1 MATISPAIPGMFN
14 DYVEMLQSSPNMYS
28 NEIATWMNDTQAS
41 QQNAIARALALREAQ
56 ANAPKRNAISL
67 EQLPYL
73 ANPRYAD
80 VSNNKPKE
88 DPGFFAQVFGRGI
101 DSLQGTGYGLVGL
114 LGDAIGADS
123 VRDWGYQG
131 YQAQQ
136 DEIAAAGQQ
145 RKVESVFDI
154 DGLGSAWDWAK
165 ETVADNIL
173 PMAATFGT
181 AGIVGGLARGA
192 AGSAIARAVAP
203 QAVERAAA
211 GIAMRKVAE
220 GMGAKEAAEFAA
232 KEAAKTVAGR
242 AGAATGLYGSMGGM
256 EASDAWT
263 QDAQA
268 HGVENTSPFMDIG
281 VGAISGAVERFGVE
295 SAVLRN
301 LFGGISKKATKDVA
315 QGVVKRVLKEV
326 PKNATKEGL
335 TESAQQL
342 FQEMNAKIQDKDF
355 TFTAEDAKSI
365 VDSFAAGALFGGM
378 LSPLTGSHHRTNTDQ
393 SPATPTDTD
402 WTAGTSP
409 TILPGYPSNEVVHRA
424 GRVDNAFDNFYSN
437 IESAFQDQEA
447 MASTYPGAVDFDQT
461 LDSFL
466 SDPAE
471 VISPG
476 NNSNIVFSPTPFDAR
491 VDNFYQN
498 NMMPSDFSR
507 TPDQFLQQ
515 QPNVQGYPAQIPVQG
530 DQFLQQPAPVHP
542 YTEAPTLYP
551 DQMDN
556 FQRNMFDAFD
566 APPFEQEVDTFL
578 QRQPEMISP
587 GAYIPVQGD
596 QFLSQAPEMPQLPVQ
611 TPVAKYKSYLNNAR
625 VTHASI
631 RAQLDQRHAAQRQAI
646 DSQVAKITQANTLL
660 NSTPASTLGMSDQQL
675 SEAKARIQKMLISS
689 QAELTAAV
697 EQQKAERKQADD
709 LASSTIKGLQKRIRE
724 EQEAAANTQATKS
737 PAFFEAME
745 RTANQ
750 ATQTGSRYASQ
761 IADRLIAVK
770 KENARVRDLLA
781 AGGLTP
787 ANVHLMKSKLIAGE
801 KEQTKLTTKLRRI
814 ANLTREIQRKAT
826 DPKSMYNTESEAQVD
841 MQTLDSMFTASDT
854 IPLESE
860 ASNLNAPINNA
871 VIKELSNLQKEIG
884 DFGVRE
890 PAKRTEGK
898 IATPEMFD
906 SGVQPGVPS
915 NVNRRARTKRLAKQI
930 GSTYSGMVPGFM
942 EASPND
948 MVQAS
953 RDMGVRDPAPQSRI
967 AQAIEQMRKQAVDTN
982 KPANK
987 RRVARQVKK
996 VAEQQAAAQMAVQ
1009 EVRKQSQP
1017 VATLPK
1023 EVAAN
1028 NLTQEDFSRV
1038 SNVANDFL
1046 NKFSGLKGKVSVV
1059 MKAPESH
1066 ANDLGFIGP
1075 RGNITLIASNIKNYA
1090 VTHNLPLSEV
1100 AESTLKHE
1108 AFGHYGLRT
1117 VLDEA
1122 QLNKFLTDVHS
1133 SLSNTKSWK
1142 ELASS
1147 RDGFAQQTPMRQ
1159 AEEYVAYL
1167 AEGAEL
1173 GNLAS
1178 AEKSTWTKLKSL
1190 VKGLLDKLGITSPNK
1205 TFGNQ
1210 KANISEQ
1217 DIITLLKA
1225 GALNVAGGGRIQAP
1239 ISIEMGRGGDIDNI
1253 TTANTPAARTARA
1266 EMENELG
1273 IFERNFPTKEAVKSL
1288 SERLRE
1294 GIVDS
1299 LRPVERFMNDL
1310 KDAGRRAG
1318 KAIVDVDSN
1327 IYKVLQ
1333 ALPNQVS
1340 VQLRK
1345 YKNTYVNP
1353 LEDMFADYAKKK
1365 GLPNNVALAN
1375 ITDFVESLAAI
1386 DRNNFGA
1393 TRRRGEYSSSIPT
1406 DIAEKTI
1413 KQLDSPELREI
1424 ANKMQEIN
1432 NTRLEIME
1440 KYNLLGKDT
1449 KDTIARWRNAYK
1461 YYMPFKSWGDVM
1473 MEASPQWYK
1482 GDTRKSLSTPN
1493 AQKVL
1498 GAEAKGTDQESGS
1511 PISHSIAQLYDVVHL
1526 AEKVKAQQSL
1536 LNLARYAEAAGFGDM
1551 IRVVKERTPENTT
1564 GWPGLKR
1571 VVSKD
1576 SGNVHFEKT
1585 KSDAEGMSAN
1595 TVAVIDKDGSIVRVF
1610 IPDAA
1615 TASAL
1620 RGENIMQTP
1629 AFIKPI
1635 GALTHV
1641 LGKFITSRSPLFWL
1655 TNPTRDT
1662 ITAAINIHSLAPE
1675 LNALGVKDVG
1685 KLSAAIMSKG
1695 WASSFKKNSV
1705 RGALFH
1711 YYQTGKT
1718 DFKDFSPEVKE
1729 YMNDLVKF
1737 MEYGGQ
1743 TEYFSSSV
1751 FDAIEKDMATA
1762 MRDRNPQTTKE
1773 HVQAALSKA
1782 FTHMDSISDSLENM
1796 TRYVAFKEM
1805 VDSIKGSIEPLG
1817 AGKWRRPDGKTVTE
1831 HEIYSRAANMAL
1843 NLTVNFSRKGTWAP
1857 VFNSLYMFAS
1867 AGIGGNVRMLE
1878 TAFRRNPETGKYDWK
1893 HAMKFGTYPMAG
1905 YMVQQ
1910 MLCRALMP
1918 DDDDGLN
1925 MYDKIPDYVKA
1936 NNLIIPAVGT
1946 DGRYI
1951 AIPMPYGFN
1960 VFWNMASNIFES
1972 ARSTITGTPGPSPM
1986 KAASNIIGET
1996 LDNFSPVGQ
2005 TSEGMSVLMPSLV
2018 RPLLQLYTNR
2028 NFAGNPIMPEGSH
2041 MAKGEIPDHQ
2051 RYWSSAN
2058 PSLVALCEGIYQT
2071 LGADVSPESVEH
2083 LVQAYAGGIGRMAAG
2098 LAGRMD
2104 DLVRGKGFDP
2114 AAYPG
2119 VSTFVKEVKDSDT
2132 SAIFSK
2138 LRTQAQT
2145 QINNVN
2151 TMQQTPGVDF
2161 GERMTVLANNRE
2173 GMKLRGTLNSTQ
2185 HRLNELRSLE
2195 RKIDKMQI
2203 SMSEKTER
2211 LERIKEQKKQAMM
2224 AFIKRANTAGLK
2236 DID

>member
-1 MATISPAIPGMFN
+1 MATVNAPQIPGMYN
-14 DYVEMLQSSPNMYS
+14 DFVGMLEASPNRYS
-28 NEIATWMNDTQAS
+28 NQIATWMNEASAAQQQAIQAALARRATATSAARPGSLTQEEYARISELSRTPYAS
-41 QQNAIARALALREAQ
+41 QQEA
-56 ANAPKRNAISL
+56 
-67 EQLPYL
+67 
-73 ANPRYAD
+73 
-80 VSNNKPKE
+80 PKE

-131 YQAQQ
+131 YQEQQ

-220 GMGAKEAAEFAA
+220 GMGAKEAAAFAA

-263 QDAQA
+263 RDAQA
-268 HGVENTSPFMDIG
+268 HGIENTSPLMDIG

-335 TESAQQL
+335 VESAQQL

-378 LSPLTGSHHRTNTDQ
+378 LSPLTGSHRTNTDQ
-393 SPATPTDTD
+393 STATPTDTD

-409 TILPGYPSNEVVHRA
+409 TILPGYPSNEAVHRA

-466 SDPAE
+466 NDPAE

-476 NNSNIVFSPTPFDAR
+476 ISSNSVFSPTPFDAR

-498 NMMPSDFSR
+498 NNMPSDFSQ

-530 DQFLQQPAPVHP
+530 DQFLQQPAQVNS
-542 YTEAPTLYP
+542 YP
-551 DQMDN
+551 E
-556 FQRNMFDAFD
+556 
-566 APPFEQEVDTFL
+566 P
-578 QRQPEMISP
+578 
-587 GAYIPVQGD
+587 IPVQGD

-611 TPVAKYKSYLNNAR
+611 TPVAKYKSYLDNAR
-625 VTHASI
+625 NTHASI
-631 RAQLDQRHAAQRQAI
+631 RAQLDQRHAAQRQAV

-675 SEAKARIQKMLISS
+675 SEAKARTQKMLISS
-689 QAELTAAV
+689 QAELTAV
-697 EQQKAERKQADD
+697 MEQQKAERKQADD

-787 ANVHLMKSKLIAGE
+787 ANVHLMKAKLIAGE

-826 DPKSMYNTESEAQVD
+826 DPKSMYNTESDAQVD

-884 DFGVRE
+884 DLGVRE
-890 PAKRTEGK
+890 PVKRTEGK

-915 NVNRRARTKRLAKQI
+915 NVNRRARTTGLANQI

-948 MVQAS
+948 MAQAS

-982 KPANK
+982 KPAN
-987 RRVARQVKK
+987 RRKVARQMKK
-996 VAEQQAAAQMAVQ
+996 ATEQAQAAQMAVQ
-1009 EVRKQSQP
+1009 EVRKQTQP

-1023 EVAAN
+1023 KVAAN
-1028 NLTQEDFSRV
+1028 TLTQEDFSRV
-1038 SNVANDFL
+1038 SNVVNDFL
-1046 NKFSGLKGKVSVV
+1046 NKFSGLRGKVSVV
-1059 MKAPESH
+1059 MRAPEGH
-1066 ANDLGFIGP
+1066 ANDLGFIDP
-1075 RGNITLIASNIKNYA
+1075 QGNITLIASNIKNYA
-1090 VTHNLPLSEV
+1090 ATHNLPLSEV

-1239 ISIEMGRGGDIDNI
+1239 ISVEMGRGGDIDNI

-1551 IRVVKERTPENTT
+1551 IRVVKVRTPENTT

-1951 AIPMPYGFN
+1951 TIPMPYGFN

-1972 ARSTITGTPGPSPM
+1972 ARSAITGTPGPSPM
-1986 KAASNIIGET
+1986 KAASNIIGKT

-2018 RPLLQLYTNR
+2018 RPILQLYTNR

-2138 LRTQAQT
+2138 LRTQVQT

-2161 GERMTVLANNRE
+2161 GERMSVLANNRE

-2236 DID
+2236 DIN